1 MLDEQQT
8 MQQDLRHN
16 LNSERA
22 EMLAK
27 AAVGLSTFFVAC
39 CLVIHFVQPDLN
51 PVEDAVSYYMNGRL
65 GWIVGLGLVALGVGS
80 LFLAGSLY
88 ALIGPLRARS
98 GLSFLSLWGA
108 GVVICGIFPPDPRG
122 HWDSQPSLPGMIHAS
137 VSMVALLAF
146 PTASLLL
153 SRRLTALSRTFGTT
167 RHLRWLAVLC
177 TASLAVFFVC
187 LAPVFSHHPPY
198 ALGLSERVLIVLFVA
213 WLVAVGVSVRRAAE
227 RTKPVGQTP
236 IP

>member
-1 MLDEQQT
+1 

-22 EMLAK
+22 KMLAN
-27 AAVGLSTFFVAC
+27 AAVGLSAFFVAC
-39 CLVIHFVQPDLN
+39 CLVMHFVQPDLN

-65 GWIVGLGLVALGVGS
+65 GWILGLGLVAMGMGS

-88 ALIGPLRARS
+88 SLIGPLRARS

-108 GVVICGIFPPDPRG
+108 GVVVGGIFPPDPRG
-122 HWDSQPSLPGMIHAS
+122 HWNSPPSLPGMIHAS
-137 VSMVALLAF
+137 VAMVAFLAF

-153 SRRLTALSRTFGTT
+153 SRRLAALSRTFGTT
-167 RHLRWLAVLC
+167 WLLTWLAVLG
-177 TASLAVFFVC
+177 TASLGAFFVC

-198 ALGLSERVLIVLFVA
+198 ALGLIERVLLGLYVA
-213 WLVAVGVSVRRAAE
+213 WLLAAGVGVRRAAE

-236 IP
+236 IA